1 MKKKNIILTI
11 SAAAA
16 SVLALFIVTEPDIC
30 GRGAAEGIILS
41 GRVIIPSLFPFT
53 VCVLFLMKS
62 GALNILNFAD
72 GFTRRIFGITAQNFS
87 AMLFS
92 FIGGYSTGAKM
103 LNESVREKKIS
114 PENAGVLLCCSV
126 NAGPAFVIL
135 AVGSSTL
142 GSRKAGYILLT
153 AHIISALILS
163 FFLRFFIKK
172 DNAALQSTRTRISVS
187 DNFVSS
193 VADAAASVMTV
204 CAYVILFSVIGS
216 YIDNLSGNISFLRFV
231 SPLLEV
237 TNGVQS
243 ICNIHAISFLLGFA
257 GISIWCQVISVGSLI
272 KFNFPLFAAARIIH
286 GLLSSGICMLL
297 LKIFRI
303 TLSVSAGIS
312 FKAHY
317 GGAAL
322 TVSMASML
330 LLLLISLFRKKDT
343 GNLLNDIV

>member
-1 MKKKNIILTI
+1 MFSPLSDKRYLYFTC
-11 SAAAA
+11 
-16 SVLALFIVTEPDIC
+16 FH
-30 GRGAAEGIILS
+30 GI
-41 GRVIIPSLFPFT
+41 
-53 VCVLFLMKS
+53 
-62 GALNILNFAD
+62 N
-72 GFTRRIFGITAQNFS
+72 Q
-87 AMLFS
+87 
-92 FIGGYSTGAKM
+92 
-103 LNESVREKKIS
+103 SVREKKIS

-142 GSRKAGYILLT
+142 GSRKAGYILLA

-312 FKAHY
+312 FKANY

-330 LLLLISLFRKKDT
+330 ILLLISLFRKKDT

>member
-1 MKKKNIILTI
+1 MKKKKIILPI

-16 SVLALFIVTEPDIC
+16 VVLALFIVTEPEIC
-30 GRGAAEGIILS
+30 GNGAAEGIVLS

-62 GALNILNFAD
+62 GALGILNFAD
-72 GFTRRIFGITAQNFS
+72 SFTRRLFGISAQNFS

-92 FIGGYSTGAKM
+92 FIGGYPTGAKL
-103 LNESVREKKIS
+103 LNESVRQRKIS
-114 PENAGVLLCCSV
+114 PENAGVLLCCCV

-142 GSRKAGYILLT
+142 GSRKAGYILLA

-163 FFLRFFIKK
+163 FLMRFFIKK
-172 DNAALQSTRTRISVS
+172 ENTISQNAHMQISIS

-193 VADAAASVMTV
+193 VSDAAASVMTV
-204 CAYVILFSVIGS
+204 CAYVILFSVISS
-216 YIDNLSGNISFLRFV
+216 YIDKLSENISFLRYI

-237 TNGVQS
+237 TNGVQNMR
-243 ICNIHAISFLLGFA
+243 NIPAISFLLGFA

-272 KFNFPLFAAARIIH
+272 KFNFPLFAAARILH

-297 LKIFRI
+297 LKFFRI

-312 FKAHY
+312 FKANY
-317 GGAAL
+317 GGTAL

-330 LLLLISLFRKKDT
+330 ILLIISLFRKKDT